1 MTDNPPAINPKGIR
15 SLSEFVRLKAPA
27 IFIMDAHPDLVKEIQ
42 SLLKIEAD
50 GLVGP
55 VTKQVFSEFKTLN
68 QLQYPLGLGVGTAQ
82 ELLELKDKEETEAI
96 REDLIKLDL
105 KVNPDA
111 GSPTGAS
118 MTLPDGKIVYANQ
131 YIVEGVPLTWGEAT
145 KDCTR
150 VPTSAEYVANAIR
163 VARTWGPVREKF
175 GSPIRITSGY
185 RPPAVNSS
193 LGGARNSQHLYFRA
207 IDMIPMNGDFK
218 RLWEILK
225 SSNFSGLGD
234 AVFMG
239 KNKGFFHADVR
250 PGGRVIFPY

>member
-1 MTDNPPAINPKGIR
+1 VTDTPAAINSKEIK
-15 SLSEFVRLKAPA
+15 SLTEFVRLKAPT
-27 IFIMDAHPDLVKEIQ
+27 IFIMDAHPNLVKEVQ

-50 GLVGP
+50 GLIGP

-68 QLQYPLGLGVGTAQ
+68 QLQYPLALGLSTAQ
-82 ELLELKDKEETEAI
+82 ELLDLKDKEETEATQ
-96 REDLIKLDL
+96 EDPLSLDL
-105 KVNPDA
+105 KLNPDA
-111 GSPTGAS
+111 GSPTGPI

-145 KDCTR
+145 KNCTR
-150 VPTSAEYVANAIR
+150 VPTSAEYVANAIQ
-163 VARTWGPVREKF
+163 VAKTWGPVREKF
-175 GSPIRITSGY
+175 GSPIKITSGY

-193 LGGARNSQHLYFRA
+193 VGGARNSQHLYFRA
-207 IDMIPMNGDFK
+207 IDMIPINGDFK
-218 RLWEILK
+218 KLWEVLK

-250 PGGRVIFPY
+250 PGGRVVFPY